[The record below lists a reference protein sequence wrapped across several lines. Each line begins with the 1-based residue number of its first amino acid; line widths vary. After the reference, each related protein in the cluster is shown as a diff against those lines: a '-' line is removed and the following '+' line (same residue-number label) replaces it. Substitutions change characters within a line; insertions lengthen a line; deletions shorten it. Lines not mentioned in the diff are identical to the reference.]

1 MILMMPAF
9 HEQFR
14 CIGGRCTDNCCVGWE
29 IDIDRDALARYR
41 AIPGEWGQRLRQNI
55 VGEPPH
61 FRLNG
66 ERCAFLNGDNLCDLI
81 LWGGEQMLCEICDQH
96 PRFRS
101 QYGDRLEVGAGL
113 CCEVAARQWLCA
125 EGPVRF
131 VEVKAEG
138 APKRLTKEQDR
149 RLQALMPLRARIW
162 EMLAAG
168 RPLGQRFA
176 QVLSLAER
184 AQQALDAGKP
194 KRILAMLDADGEADR
209 RLVSDER
216 AVESLDAGCL
226 SALKHMEP
234 IDARWSAILAR
245 LERRLPELRAQRAAL
260 PDRTNAYARLTTYAV
275 YRYLLKGALDGD
287 ILSRAKWAVLMAW
300 ITRRLDALF
309 LWERGGWDAA
319 LEIEAAKLLSKQVE
333 YSQENMT
340 LMLSECWNS
349 RWLTTDAMIRAMG
362 GWEE

>member
-41 AIPGEWGQRLRQNI
+41 AIPGELGQRLRQNI

-66 ERCAFLNGDNLCDLI
+66 ERCAFLNDDNLCDLI

-168 RPLGQRFA
+168 GSLGQRFA

-194 KRILAMLDADGEADR
+194 KRILAMLDADGEADG

-260 PDRTNAYARLTTYAV
+260 PDRANAYARLTAYAV

-319 LEIEAAKLLSKQVE
+319 LEIEAAKLLSK
-333 YSQENMT
+333 
-340 LMLSECWNS
+340 
-349 RWLTTDAMIRAMG
+349 
-362 GWEE
+362 